1 MYFTVVI
8 FKIKLDII
16 LQLTHRTT
24 FKKFK
29 SIDCLHKKMIPSFW
43 KKESK
48 VKRKNFSLTTYLFCL
63 ICCNFF
69 LFLDNSKLKLKSGHA
84 TSILNPKNT
93 T

>member
-8 FKIKLDII
+8 FQIKLDII

-24 FKKFK
+24 FKKLK

-48 VKRKNFSLTTYLFCL
+48 VKRKDFSLTTY
-63 ICCNFF
+63 FF
-69 LFLDNSKLKLKSGHA
+69 V
-84 TSILNPKNT
+84 
-93 T
+93 

>member
-48 VKRKNFSLTTYLFCL
+48 VKRKDFSLTTYLFL
-63 ICCNFF
+63 LNLLQFF
-69 LFLDNSKLKLKSGHA
+69 FYF
-84 TSILNPKNT
+84 
-93 T
+93 

>member
-29 SIDCLHKKMIPSFW
+29 SIDCLHKKMIPSFC

-48 VKRKNFSLTTYLFCL
+48 VKRKDFYFNDIS
-63 ICCNFF
+63 F
-69 LFLDNSKLKLKSGHA
+69 LFNLLQFFF
-84 TSILNPKNT
+84 IFR
-93 T
+93 

>member
-29 SIDCLHKKMIPSFW
+29 SIGCLHKKMIPSFW

-48 VKRKNFSLTTYLFCL
+48 VKRKDFSLTTYLFL
-63 ICCNFF
+63 LNLLQFF
-69 LFLDNSKLKLKSGHA
+69 F
-84 TSILNPKNT
+84 IFR
-93 T
+93 